1 MTRRTLFVFLIG
13 LIVGRAW
20 HTGAA
25 QNAATDA
32 PIRAIVAGQV
42 VAWNAG
48 DGVAFA
54 RHIAPEVSFTN
65 IFGMSMSGAPAF
77 TQRHSEILK
86 TFFKGTTKRHVIRR
100 LRFITPDVAI
110 VDVDNE
116 VHGVKTLPP
125 GLTVPADGILK
136 TQLMEVFVR
145 RDGRW
150 LIEAYHNVDVKPGQ
164 PTK

>member
-1 MTRRTLFVFLIG
+1 MTFRTAFVFLLG
-13 LIVGRAW
+13 LLVGFAFRN
-20 HTGAA
+20 TAA

-48 DGVAFA
+48 DGAAFA
-54 RHIAPEVSFTN
+54 RHIAPDVSFTN

-86 TFFKGTTKRHVIRR
+86 TFYKGTTKRHVIRR

-125 GLTVPADGILK
+125 VS
-136 TQLMEVFVR
+136 R
-145 RDGRW
+145 CR
-150 LIEAYHNVDVKPGQ
+150 
-164 PTK
+164 PTAS